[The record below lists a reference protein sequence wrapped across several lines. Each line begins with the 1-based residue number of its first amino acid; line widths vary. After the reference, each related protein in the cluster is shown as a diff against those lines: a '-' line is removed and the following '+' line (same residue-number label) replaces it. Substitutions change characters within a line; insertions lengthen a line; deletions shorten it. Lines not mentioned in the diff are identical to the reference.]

1 MRKISVCLILLAFA
15 AACMSSPEKQ
25 YFQLYLAPQNAADGP
40 RLETVLL
47 VEPILVDD
55 LYEDFQIIY
64 RLSPYEMNYYSYV
77 FWAENPS
84 VMVRNALIHYFQET
98 QIFRKVIREFSAGEP
113 DLILKARVHA
123 LEEIDRPGQWYARL
137 SMELEIVDF
146 ESSSVLKSHRFD
158 RTEPLPRSDVSELPK
173 AISRILREEIGRL
186 LEKLKDY

>member
-1 MRKISVCLILLAFA
+1 MRKIPACLILLALT

-25 YFQLYLAPQNAADGP
+25 YFQLYLAPQDAADGP
-40 RLETVLL
+40 RFDSVLL
-47 VEPILVDD
+47 VDPVLVDN

-84 VMVRNALIHYFQET
+84 VMVRNALVHYFQEA
-98 QIFRKVIREFSAGEP
+98 QLFRKVIKEFSAGEP
-113 DLILKARVHA
+113 DLILRARVHA

-146 ESSSVLKSHRFD
+146 ESSAVLNFHRFD
-158 RTEPLPRSDVSELPK
+158 RTEPLSRPEVSELPK
-173 AISRILREEIGRL
+173 AVSRILREEIGRL
-186 LEKLKDY
+186 LEKLKDD